1 MSVAT
6 KLFLI
11 DAAIKT
17 LVTLGVGVW
26 IFIVASLAIS
36 GLPML
41 RQLLGCM
48 LSTMAI
54 FGLLSLSVKSLKN
67 YRSLLKNELV

>member
-1 MSVAT
+1 MHVET

-17 LVTLGVGVW
+17 LVAVGVGIW
-26 IFIVASLAIS
+26 IFIVASLATS
-36 GLPML
+36 GLPMI
-41 RQLLGCM
+41 RQMLGCM

-54 FGLLSLSVKSLKN
+54 FGLISLSVKSLKN
-67 YRSLLKNELV
+67 YRSILKNEPV